1 MLKTNIIHMQ
11 KEQKLAIFTAC
22 KGYSIEDVAPWTQSL
37 KASGFDGKVFVIMYD
52 PPKELADYFKE
63 QDFYVL
69 VANEEGLTHIAT
81 QRFRDYAQILKSD
94 YCVDIDY
101 VLHTDIRDVLF
112 QSNPAEWLSSY
123 IDDVHKIY
131 ASAEG
136 VKYKHEDWNGDGVQ
150 FHFGENIFREL
161 ADTETLCSGVFC
173 GEKEA
178 FIDLC
183 EAMYQAA
190 FFTKDPAGF
199 IDQHFYN
206 LLIRKSF
213 AEITQIVPADT
224 PFVANLGTLAAIPFN
239 SPEWST
245 GPRTPYNS
253 YERFRSGTYVENM
266 LVEVPEMIDG
276 KVCTPDGK
284 PYCIVHQYDRYAP
297 WKEELHEKI
306 GLVKYVS

>member
-1 MLKTNIIHMQ
+1 MQ

-22 KGYSIEDVAPWTQSL
+22 KGYTIEDVKPWVVSL
-37 KASGFDGKVFVIMYD
+37 KSSGFDGKVFVIMYA
-52 PPKELADYFKE
+52 PTQELADYFKE
-63 QDFYVL
+63 NDFFVM
-69 VANEEGLTHIAT
+69 VANEEGITHIAT
-81 QRFRDYAQILKSD
+81 QRFIDYTQVLKSEFCND
-94 YCVDIDY
+94 VDY
-101 VLHTDIRDVLF
+101 VLHSDIRDVIF
-112 QSNPAEWLSSY
+112 QKNPVEWLSSNADLQKG
-123 IDDVHKIY
+123 IF

-150 FHFGENIFREL
+150 FHFGENIYREL
-161 ADTETLCSGVFC
+161 ADEETLCSGVFI
-173 GEKEA
+173 GKKEA

-213 AEITQIVPADT
+213 SMITQVVPADS
-224 PFVANLGTLAAIPFN
+224 PFVANLGTLAALPFN
-239 SPEWST
+239 NPEWST

-253 YERFRSGTYVENM
+253 YERFRKGTYIENM
-266 LVEVPEMIDG
+266 LVETPQMIDG
-276 KVCTPDGK
+276 KVCTPEGE
-284 PYCIVHQYDRYAP
+284 PYAIVHQYDRYSP

-306 GLVKYVS
+306 GLAKYVS